1 MSSTLIFETSGKPS
15 GASCLPTCAH
25 GGCYATA
32 TAVASASIAL
42 ASAYV
47 LSLSRQNLKRQ
58 GDLEATLKRPCVGCH
73 ATS

>member
-42 ASAYV
+42 ASAG
-47 LSLSRQNLKRQ
+47 LFAFSRFLGKNRKGRV
-58 GDLEATLKRPCVGCH
+58 TLRRP
-73 ATS
+73 